1 MMMHHTQCSLS
12 SPFKKITKD
21 FPNIKDYWLKDVT
34 SLPDNAQG
42 FQLQTNLLLMGE
54 SSEFLSEIKCCHLYS
69 KWRGQNVGLLQLCLI
84 SMAPLKKREIVTS
97 RSLRGSANQ
106 EKLCNKLTSNPRAP
120 LISHCL
126 QMVFVEL
133 IFFFQIYN
141 STSLLFKKVKQIK
154 AFSDN
159 ANLIAT

>member
-12 SPFKKITKD
+12 SPFKKITKN
-21 FPNIKDYWLKDVT
+21 FPNIKDCWLKDVT
-34 SLPDNAQG
+34 SLPDKAQG

-97 RSLRGSANQ
+97 SSLRGSANQ
-106 EKLCNKLTSNPRAP
+106 EKLCNKLTKQSKGPSNQS
-120 LISHCL
+120 LSTDGFCGTNY
-126 QMVFVEL
+126 F
-133 IFFFQIYN
+133 FFFQIYN
-141 STSLLFKKVKQIK
+141 STSLLFK
-154 AFSDN
+154 N
-159 ANLIAT
+159 